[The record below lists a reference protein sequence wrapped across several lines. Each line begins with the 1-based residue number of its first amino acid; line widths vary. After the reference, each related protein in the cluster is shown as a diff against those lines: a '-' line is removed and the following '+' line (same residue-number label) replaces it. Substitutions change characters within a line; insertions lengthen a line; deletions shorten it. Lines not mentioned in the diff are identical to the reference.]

1 MGKIV
6 VIEGTHYSGKSTTIK
21 YYCENSNFKESKSV
35 PDWFRQYIP
44 YARSLDNFNQKKV
57 YEIGHLAAYYDA
69 KKSESN
75 YMFDRWIFTT
85 IIRLNFADKI
95 PYEKTVEQI
104 LNLTIMPDLIL
115 ILSASEQLIKERAIL
130 RDNNFD
136 FNQEFYNY
144 ENNVFSTLKKD
155 KRFVIINNE
164 GNIIDTFETIDNV
177 LSNKNIIEKGRV
189 LKYEDK

>member
-1 MGKIV
+1 M
-6 VIEGTHYSGKSTTIK
+6 
-21 YYCENSNFKESKSV
+21 
-35 PDWFRQYIP
+35 
-44 YARSLDNFNQKKV
+44 
-57 YEIGHLAAYYDA
+57 AAYYDA

>member
-1 MGKIV
+1 M
-6 VIEGTHYSGKSTTIK
+6 
-21 YYCENSNFKESKSV
+21 
-35 PDWFRQYIP
+35 
-44 YARSLDNFNQKKV
+44 
-57 YEIGHLAAYYDA
+57 AAYYDA

-177 LSNKNIIEKGRV
+177 LSNKNII
-189 LKYEDK
+189 

>member
-1 MGKIV
+1 MARMHIPLNPGAKLRINTKEHKCFRV
-6 VIEGTHYSGKSTTIK
+6 SLSLFF
-21 YYCENSNFKESKSV
+21 NFH
-35 PDWFRQYIP
+35 
-44 YARSLDNFNQKKV
+44 FNQ
-57 YEIGHLAAYYDA
+57 
-69 KKSESN
+69 S
-75 YMFDRWIFTT
+75 
-85 IIRLNFADKI
+85 
-95 PYEKTVEQI
+95 
-104 LNLTIMPDLIL
+104 LIL

-164 GNIIDTFETIDNV
+164 GNIIDTFETIYNV

>member
-1 MGKIV
+1 
-6 VIEGTHYSGKSTTIK
+6 
-21 YYCENSNFKESKSV
+21 
-35 PDWFRQYIP
+35 
-44 YARSLDNFNQKKV
+44 
-57 YEIGHLAAYYDA
+57 
-69 KKSESN
+69 
-75 YMFDRWIFTT
+75 MFDCWIFTT